1 MKRLGWNSIKEQ
13 IIDLDT
19 NEVLYTEYHD
29 YGTDFCDILN
39 LPEFFLE
46 EEITSFIA
54 EIVELDED
62 FSIFGLKFNSKTSQV
77 TGTLKL

>member
-1 MKRLGWNSIKEQ
+1 MKRLGWNSIEEQ

-29 YGTDFCDILN
+29 GEDDFCDILN

-46 EEITSFIA
+46 EEITSFIV

-62 FSIFGLKFNSKTSQV
+62 FSIFELNFNSKTSQV